1 MKKSHSM
8 FSDSQEFE
16 SQDMIDSQS
25 STYSDVSDVELRR
38 EVSKIETKVKEEKLI
53 SIKHHL
59 ETVNVPFPVNFIGLL
74 DNHVGH
80 L

>member
-53 SIKHHL
+53 SIK
-59 ETVNVPFPVNFIGLL
+59 G
-74 DNHVGH
+74 
-80 L
+80 